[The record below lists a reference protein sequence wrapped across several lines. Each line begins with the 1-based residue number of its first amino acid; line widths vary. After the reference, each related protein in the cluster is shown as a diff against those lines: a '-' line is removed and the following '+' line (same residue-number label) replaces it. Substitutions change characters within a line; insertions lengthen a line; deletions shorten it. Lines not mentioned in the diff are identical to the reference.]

1 MSKKSKEKALFEVFF
16 PDKPRLLF
24 ILLGIEHECVLPHIS
39 FVIDKAFQNEGI
51 FYYKVWEHDIPNT
64 TNLYNSWFTDIMMK
78 KGSNKVIVVVHD
90 ECMEDMGVIFD
101 TRMQA
106 FHSLYN
112 YKIIEV
118 EFRRPLRIYSEE
130 HPFIPRKLK
139 KKFNEIPWS
148 FWEMFKIQLEHCLCD
163 TYTGCLKTIK
173 YIDYSD
179 LDFQIKYSKT
189 LE

>member
-1 MSKKSKEKALFEVFF
+1 MPKKSKEKALFEVFF

-106 FHSLYN
+106 FHSIYN
-112 YKIIEV
+112 YKIAEV

-139 KKFNEIPWS
+139 KKFNEIPWT
-148 FWEMFKIQLEHCLCD
+148 FWGMFKVDIEHCLCHI
-163 TYTGCLKTIK
+163 YTGCLKTIK
-173 YIDYSD
+173 HLDYSD
-179 LDFQIKYSKT
+179 LDFQIKFSKT
-189 LE
+189 LV